1 MSVLVPFI
9 FWSKNCEYGYEYG
22 VSERFERA
30 LMVCCEGG
38 RERDIFNFSTHGNVE
53 GMEVGF
59 ACTNGTETV
68 QVGVY
73 ACIHSI
79 LRLQDIRHGSR

>member
-1 MSVLVPFI
+1 MVF
-9 FWSKNCEYGYEYG
+9 YEG
-22 VSERFERA
+22 E
-30 LMVCCEGG
+30 
-38 RERDIFNFSTHGNVE
+38 RERDIFKFHAHGNVE

-79 LRLQDIRHGSR
+79 LRLHDIRHGSR